1 MLKAKDI
8 MSTDVVTL
16 TPDTDIA
23 TAAKLLVER
32 HINGVPVINEDGSLA
47 GVLCQSDL
55 VAQQKSVRLPSLF
68 TLLDGYIAFTSNAE
82 MEKEISKISATKV
95 EQAMTVSPKT
105 ITPEATIEDIA
116 NLMINKKLYTLP
128 VIENKKLI
136 GIVGK
141 EDILKVLTNND

>member
-23 TAAKLLVER
+23 TAAKLLVEK
-32 HINGVPVINEDGSLA
+32 HINGVPVINDDGTLA

-136 GIVGK
+136 GVVGK